1 MVGTTQQPLPG
12 NYEFQVTWS
21 MADMFGYG
29 LLWLLLILITFG
41 LASFF
46 APYAWAAKL
55 LNGCEVRDRSG
66 NRLGTL
72 QVDIRIADQLVHIL
86 LWILLT
92 LITFGLAGIFYYF
105 GVARTIL
112 NNTYIV

>member
-1 MVGTTQQPLPG
+1 MVGTAQQPLLG
-12 NYEFQVTWS
+12 KYEFHVTWS
-21 MADMFGYG
+21 MANMFGYG

-46 APYAWAAKL
+46 APYAWAAKI

-86 LWILLT
+86 L
-92 LITFGLAGIFYYF
+92 
-105 GVARTIL
+105 
-112 NNTYIV
+112 